1 MRRMRILA
9 VITALVM
16 IGICFSIK
24 LISVRDEDKDR
35 TIKVGFVYDGDE
47 SAPYTNNFIKAQ
59 HKIEEYD
66 FGGKVTVVAKS
77 NIPEE
82 KSDHAITELINEGCD
97 IIITNSYGYQESA
110 KRFAKNFPKVQFC
123 EATGDNANDDPVPNY
138 HTFMG
143 EIYQGRYVSGI
154 VAGMK
159 LKELIDDGVIEKEQ
173 AKIGYVAAFPYAE
186 VISGYT
192 AFILGVRSIVPTAT
206 MDVRYTDTWTSYTI
220 EKACAE
226 QFIEDGC
233 VIISQ
238 HSDTIGPAVACE
250 EAAET
255 GKVVYHVG
263 YNQSMIDVAPTTT
276 LVSSRIDWSNYILSA
291 VKAVLN
297 DEPIEKRLEGN
308 INGND
313 AGAGF
318 EQGWVQILDINSLIA
333 AEGTEDAVKEA
344 VEKFKKKQIMVFK
357 GDYTGVDPVDSSDTI
372 DLNNGYV
379 ENENASAPSFHYI
392 LDGVVNVIE

>member
-344 VEKFKKKQIMVFK
+344 VEKFKKKQIMVYK

-372 DLNNGYV
+372 DLKNGYV